1 MANDN
6 HKIAA
11 AVLAAVGGKSNV
23 SMVTHCMTRLRFN
36 LKDTSIPKEEEIKN
50 IPGVA
55 GVMVA
60 GGQYQVIIGQNVPK
74 VYAEV
79 CKLGGFTA
87 KTAIDENPDK
97 PKEKLTPKKIGS
109 AILNYM
115 AGSMTPLIPV
125 MLAAG
130 LLKTVLTIIG
140 PDLLGLVTAES
151 DTYILLDFLY
161 DAGFYFLPIFVG
173 FNAAKKL
180 HVNPLM
186 GAYMGAILLAPDF
199 LAMVS
204 GGTSFTIAGVNV
216 IMNDYSQSVLPIML
230 SAAAM
235 CLIYKLIDKVMPD
248 TLSTIFTPF
257 LTIAISA
264 PVSLLAL
271 APLGTIVGNAITG
284 FLVWFGT
291 ATGFVGV
298 AFIGAIWSF
307 LVITGMHMVVIV
319 PFMLSYFELGYQSGA
334 ILGASCATWACFG
347 VALGAFLRLK
357 NAQDKSMSLG
367 FFVSGLLGGVT
378 EPTLYGLC
386 FKFKR
391 CFISLAIGGA
401 VGGAYM
407 GLFDVKAYVMGST
420 NFLSLLSFTGG
431 STGNLVNGC
440 IACILSLLAAAVATY
455 FIGFT
460 KEELGAGKKEM
471 ETV

>member
-1 MANDN
+1 MAMDN
-6 HKIAA
+6 KKIAA
-11 AVLAAVGGKSNV
+11 DVLAAVGGKENV

-36 LKDTSIPKEEEIKN
+36 LKDASIPKEDDIKN

-60 GGQYQVIIGQNVPK
+60 GGQFQVIVGQNVPK

-79 CKLGGFTA
+79 CKLGGFATKA
-87 KTAIDENPDK
+87 ALDENLDK
-97 PKEKLTPKKIGS
+97 PKETLTPKTVGS
-109 AILNYM
+109 NILNYM
-115 AGSMTPLIPV
+115 AGCMTPLIPV

-130 LLKTVLTIIG
+130 LLKTVLAIIG
-140 PDLLGLVTAES
+140 PELLGLVTAES

-180 HVNPLM
+180 HVNPLL

-199 LAMVS
+199 LAMVTNQ
-204 GGTSFTIAGVNV
+204 TSFTIAGINV

-235 CLIYKLIDKVMPD
+235 ALIYKLIDKVMPD

-264 PVSLLAL
+264 PISLLAL
-271 APLGTIVGNAITG
+271 APLGTIVGNAISG
-284 FLVWFGT
+284 GLVWFGT
-291 ATGFVGV
+291 TTGFVGV
-298 AFIGAIWSF
+298 AVIGAIWSF

-319 PFMLSYFELGYQSGA
+319 PFMLSYFELGYQTGA

-347 VALGAFLRLK
+347 VALGAFLRLVNK
-357 NAQDKSMSLG
+357 QDKSMSLG

-420 NFLSLLSFTGG
+420 NFLSLLGFTGG
-431 STGNLVNGC
+431 TTANLIHGC
-440 IACILSLLAAAVATY
+440 VACILSLLAAAVATY
-455 FIGFT
+455 FLGFS
-460 KEELGAGKKEM
+460 KQELGASQKEM
-471 ETV
+471 TKV